1 MPVGFCKS
9 RNQSAYRNVKLKEK
23 NLISPKKFNIMFMK
37 ATIKASTTT
46 YVEQGA
52 FREISVRFVI
62 RVSTTI
68 IHFTVNTID
77 FKCGKIQTF
86 GGFYEYLTCEIDL
99 SFG

>member
-46 YVEQGA
+46 
-52 FREISVRFVI
+52 
-62 RVSTTI
+62 
-68 IHFTVNTID
+68 
-77 FKCGKIQTF
+77 
-86 GGFYEYLTCEIDL
+86 
-99 SFG
+99 